1 MQKIFSGN
9 FGAERSKVGQQ
20 LAEEVGQKK
29 VLFIYCKMGCMIIN
43 LDDIRNNS
51 KKVEN
56 YDREEILD
64 ESLSL
69 IRCMDRQIILL

>member
-29 VLFIYCKMGCMIIN
+29 VLFIYCKMGRMIIN
-43 LDDIRNNS
+43 LDDIRHNS

>member
-1 MQKIFSGN
+1 M
-9 FGAERSKVGQQ
+9 
-20 LAEEVGQKK
+20 GQKK
-29 VLFIYCKMGCMIIN
+29 VLFIYCKIGCMIIN

-69 IRCMDRQIILL
+69 IRCMDR